1 MTPIRRSAGPD
12 RYTVALT
19 YVRWYRL
26 RTDKAL
32 IFDFNGTLF
41 WDTEYHKAAWS
52 AISKRYRGV
61 EVSRSESHHLNG
73 RTNAETIAYLL
84 GRNPTASEVR
94 AISEE
99 KEGLP
104 VPDINIIFKI
114 AGVGILISILNM
126 VLKQADKEE
135 QAQMLTL
142 VGVVVVLLLV
152 IQLIQ
157 RLFHD
162 VRAVFGL

>member
-1 MTPIRRSAGPD
+1 
-12 RYTVALT
+12 
-19 YVRWYRL
+19 
-26 RTDKAL
+26 
-32 IFDFNGTLF
+32 
-41 WDTEYHKAAWS
+41 
-52 AISKRYRGV
+52 
-61 EVSRSESHHLNG
+61 
-73 RTNAETIAYLL
+73 
-84 GRNPTASEVR
+84 
-94 AISEE
+94 
-99 KEGLP
+99 
-104 VPDINIIFKI
+104 VPDINLIFKI